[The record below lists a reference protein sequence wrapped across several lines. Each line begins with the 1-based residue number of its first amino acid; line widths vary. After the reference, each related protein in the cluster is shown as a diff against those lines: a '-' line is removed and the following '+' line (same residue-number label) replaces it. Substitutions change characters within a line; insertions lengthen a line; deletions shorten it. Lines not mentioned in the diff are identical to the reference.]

1 MKDNKKSADFIISIL
16 LICLSAFL
24 YMTANK
30 MPSATKGIGPGDYPK
45 FICLI
50 LFVLGVVQ
58 LISVIISS
66 KGIPLIDFKRIN
78 VKYLVRA
85 LIMVVMTF
93 VYYKLMKGVGYLLTT
108 PIYLFASFML
118 FGYKK
123 KVKGAVIAVIFTVCI
138 YLLFTKAFMVFLP
151 RGILG

>member
-93 VYYKLMKGVGYLLTT
+93 VY
-108 PIYLFASFML
+108 
-118 FGYKK
+118 
-123 KVKGAVIAVIFTVCI
+123 
-138 YLLFTKAFMVFLP
+138 
-151 RGILG
+151 